1 LDFVA
6 KVAVLAAVA
15 VVAEV
20 AEVSDA
26 AEVADSEKQSNLL
39 HFMLTMTELVLYY

>member
-1 LDFVA
+1 MA

-15 VVAEV
+15 AVAEV
-20 AEVSDA
+20 ADA
-26 AEVADSEKQSNLL
+26 AEVADSEKQSSLL